1 MRISDWSSD
10 VCSSDLGNIGLP
22 LTDSGF
28 INISGEL
35 NDDDRTVRAR
45 RFTSSS
51 WDPPEAYETDPA
63 FRAAVDAAHVDL
75 TKPLERMGKP
85 SERGA
90 RLIVYSGIELTDD
103 TPIYAFGNFS
113 TPQGIENK
121 PEKREVRKKGG

>member
-51 WDPPEAYETDPA
+51 WDPLEAYETDPA

-85 SERGA
+85 SERAA
-90 RLIVYSGIELTDD
+90 RLIVNSGIDLTDD
-103 TPIYAFGNFS
+103 TSIYAFGNFS
-113 TPQGIENK
+113 K
-121 PEKREVRKKGG
+121 SKDRKSTRLNSSH